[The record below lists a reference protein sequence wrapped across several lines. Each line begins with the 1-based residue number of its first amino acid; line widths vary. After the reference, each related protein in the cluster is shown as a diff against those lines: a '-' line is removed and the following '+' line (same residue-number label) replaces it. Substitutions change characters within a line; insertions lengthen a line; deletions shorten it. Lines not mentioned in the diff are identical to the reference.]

1 MEGVLIKPT
10 PNFDRT
16 EVQLLHV
23 KCALSSKLSWIN
35 CTKLKENARL
45 CLVLDLIWS
54 YLFIFY
60 QAIYRERQH
69 DKKRQVE
76 LGGRERR
83 PLNVANYAKCM
94 VQEVRCITEESQ
106 QVFIWAQVKI
116 YKAKR
121 AILLQRNCNIL
132 QSGPCSY
139 VVFSFA
145 PQSHRR
151 LPPSRCPF
159 APSASQ
165 WQWKIPCVRHQH

>member
-1 MEGVLIKPT
+1 MPG
-10 PNFDRT
+10 F
-16 EVQLLHV
+16 
-23 KCALSSKLSWIN
+23 ALSLKLSVYCDKGFLKRDYSEIKVFFSKLSWN
-35 CTKLKENARL
+35 
-45 CLVLDLIWS
+45 V
-54 YLFIFY
+54 FY
-60 QAIYRERQH
+60 QAMYRERQH
-69 DKKRQVE
+69 DKKRWIE
-76 LGGRERR
+76 FGGMERR
-83 PLNVANYAKCM
+83 PINVANYAKCI

-121 AILLQRNCNIL
+121 EILLQRNCNLL

-145 PQSHRR
+145 PQSHTR

-165 WQWKIPCVRHQH
+165 WQWKIPCVRRQH